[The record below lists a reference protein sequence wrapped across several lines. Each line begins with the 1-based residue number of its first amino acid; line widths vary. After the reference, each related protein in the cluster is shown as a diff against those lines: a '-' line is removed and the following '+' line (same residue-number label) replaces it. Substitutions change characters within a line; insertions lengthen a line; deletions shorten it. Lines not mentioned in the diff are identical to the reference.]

1 MTKPITKTK
10 TNKTKT
16 KTNTTRTFP
25 MLAVVGV
32 VSLLGLAA
40 CSSDNKLSVE
50 KSNQSASTA
59 AGDAGSGSASGDSG
73 TSATTASGDGT
84 VSVPD
89 LSGVSIPGLAGACTG
104 YLSTFA
110 SAISGQD
117 TDLSGLS
124 TLFDSLQGKV
134 PSNVESAVKE
144 LSKDFAKLQD
154 LYKKYDNDFT
164 KAVSDPAFT
173 KLFSD
178 SGFASASATFNT
190 WISSGCP
197 ES

>member
-10 TNKTKT
+10 TNKTKTKT

-59 AGDAGSGSASGDSG
+59 AGDAGSGSDSG

-164 KAVSDPAFT
+164 KAVSDPEFT